1 MKIKVTNVFADFINA
16 NCANL
21 SARVIKLS
29 QSNYAWTVGDPCE
42 NEVDYDFKTGYFKAI
57 EITYPANCYAV
68 PQYLTTGLLCKEFRR
83 RNIRD
88 VSGLIKMLQDMLY
101 I

>member
-1 MKIKVTNVFADFINA
+1 MKIKVSKVFADFINA

-29 QSNYAWTVGDPCE
+29 QSNYAWTVGDPWE
-42 NEVDYDFKTGYFKAI
+42 NAADYDYNTGHFKAI
-57 EITYPANCYAV
+57 EITYPANYYAT
-68 PQYLTTGLLCKEFRR
+68 PQYLTTGVLCKEFRR
-83 RNIRD
+83 RNVRD
-88 VSGLIKMLQDMLY
+88 ISGLVKMLQDMLY

>member
-1 MKIKVTNVFADFINA
+1 MKIKVSKVFADFINA
-16 NCANL
+16 NCENL

-29 QSNYAWTVGDPCE
+29 QSNYAWTVGDPWE
-42 NEVDYDFKTGYFKAI
+42 NAADYDYNKGYFKAI
-57 EITYPANCYAV
+57 EITYPANYYAA

-83 RNIRD
+83 RNVRD
-88 VSGLIKMLQDMLY
+88 IAGLVNMLQDMLY

>member
-1 MKIKVTNVFADFINA
+1 MKIKVSKVFADFINA

-29 QSNYAWTVGDPCE
+29 QSNYAWTVGDPWE
-42 NEVDYDFKTGYFKAI
+42 NAADYDYNKGYFKAI
-57 EITYPANCYAV
+57 EITYPANYYAT

-83 RNIRD
+83 RNIHD
-88 VSGLIKMLQDMLY
+88 VSELVKMLQDMLY